1 MRIHAIRM
9 LLVNVICNKDR
20 ATTKQS
26 NYMEFFQLVL
36 EENNTDSTLIMKKNL
51 VWFRWNCETCLL
63 RNLINI
69 ISSSFPFLAFH
80 HSFIFIF
87 NFSVF
92 WPLQSYL
99 RLLVTSSL
107 RNLKTPWQS
116 GWRIWQNTVLN
127 SVLGKWKFLMD
138 LIGASKLWV
147 KCCIHQ
153 GFLSFHDAH
162 LPLIAQSTWVTF
174 AGNWLFIKGDSRR
187 RFT

>member
-1 MRIHAIRM
+1 M

-26 NYMEFFQLVL
+26 NYMEFFQLVF

-51 VWFRWNCETCLL
+51 VWFRWNCETYLL
-63 RNLINI
+63 RNLKNI
-69 ISSSFPFLAFH
+69 ISLSFSFFAFH
-80 HSFIFIF
+80 YSFIFIF

-127 SVLGKWKFLMD
+127 SVLGKWKFLID

-153 GFLSFHDAH
+153 GVSELSWRA
-162 LPLIAQSTWVTF
+162 F
-174 AGNWLFIKGDSRR
+174 APHCTKHFFFFCLSHFCG
-187 RFT
+187 